1 MALQNSDLL
10 AVYRTTTKTNHKITV
25 GEVVALA
32 PEPPAPSLNGVLQSG
47 NISLGN
53 DIIVEDS
60 DGLIEQIKLDASLGA
75 ITATGFLTVN
85 EYVLVSSND
94 PLIQLTEADTSVSGR
109 ITVEDSVFAF
119 NNQEGPKI
127 SFQFASTEVASIDS
141 NGNLEATS
149 IDGGVYAE

>member
-1 MALQNSDLL
+1 MALKNDDLL
-10 AVYRTTTKTNHKITV
+10 AVYRTTTQTNYKVTV
-25 GEVVALA
+25 ADVAALA
-32 PEPPAPSLNGVLQSG
+32 PAPAAPGLNGVLQTS

-53 DIIVEDS
+53 DIIIEDT
-60 DGLIEQIKLDASLGA
+60 GGTVEQIKLDASLGA

-85 EYVLVSSND
+85 EYVQVSSND
-94 PLIQLTEADTSVSGR
+94 PLVQLTEADTSVSGR